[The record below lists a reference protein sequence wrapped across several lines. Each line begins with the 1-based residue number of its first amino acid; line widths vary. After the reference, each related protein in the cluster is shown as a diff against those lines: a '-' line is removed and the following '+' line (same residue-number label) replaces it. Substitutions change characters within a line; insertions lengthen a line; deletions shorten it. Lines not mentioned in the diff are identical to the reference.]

1 MNTKIVA
8 QLDTDFKFVSMT
20 IVQESPEEPGLWLYP
35 PNTVDLLPD
44 PSINL
49 EEYYAIHDSVTNAYS
64 YVEKVSPVEKLRL
77 LKLEKMNELIQVV
90 DGIIGAYTYDYSQAE
105 KLSWPKQETEALE
118 LLDDPNAEAT
128 FLRLLAIHRGSDVM
142 TLRDK
147 VLLNV
152 ENYVYLS
159 SLIIGHQQK
168 YADQIES
175 FTVDDIEE
183 LKSLQFTFPI

>member
-20 IVQESPEEPGLWLYP
+20 IVQESPEEPGVWLYP
-35 PNTVDLLPD
+35 PNTTNLLPD

-49 EEYYAIHDSVTNAYS
+49 EEYHAIYDSTTDTYT

-77 LKLEKMNELIQVV
+77 LKLKKMTELIQVV
-90 DGIIGAYTYDYSQAE
+90 DDVIAVYTYDYSQAE

-118 LLDDPNAEAT
+118 LLDDPNAEAM
-128 FLRLLAIHRGSDVM
+128 FLRLLATHRGTDIT

-152 ENYVYLS
+152 ENYVFLS